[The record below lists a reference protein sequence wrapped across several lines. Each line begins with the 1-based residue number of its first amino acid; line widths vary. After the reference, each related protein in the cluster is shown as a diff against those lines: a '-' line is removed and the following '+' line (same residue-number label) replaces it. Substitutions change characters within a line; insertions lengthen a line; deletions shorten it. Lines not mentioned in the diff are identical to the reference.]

1 MIIFAS
7 RSDALS
13 TIVIGVSLLPVIASL
28 YFIQREQFEL
38 TAVLLAMVLI
48 SMVTLIA
55 TGGLGIRQISVLG
68 YPAILIVASLV
79 IRRRTM
85 VLLTLYNIACAAWLV
100 FGASSGAYTPDM
112 PVRSTAGD
120 FFSVTVILILTASM
134 VRLVSESL
142 LQSHRQMQKELSER
156 KQAEVKY
163 RSIVENSIDG
173 IFQSTPNGRFI
184 TVNSA
189 MARMYGYGSPEE
201 MVRSVTDISAQL
213 YASPELREVLRRRL
227 LEEERVMGF
236 ESLDTRRDG
245 SMFWTSMNVQA
256 IRSPLDGKIL
266 YYQGTVEDISGRKAA
281 EDELRDSEE
290 RYRLLF
296 ENNPLPMWIYDLET
310 LKFLKVNDAAVR
322 HYGYSNDEF
331 MSMTI
336 KDIRPPAD
344 VPGLLENIAHVTEG
358 LDEAGGWR
366 HYKKDGT
373 LIQVEIVSHTVIFD
387 GRRAELV
394 LANDVTERRQA
405 EQDRELLIRE
415 LEINNIESETLRE
428 GFASLV
434 ATVEFTEII
443 QRLLDQ
449 MRRVVPYDSASIWR
463 LEGGLQKFVGG
474 RDLPAMFDGGDV
486 ALTLDEANSAMPIF
500 RGEVPYILNNNVQE
514 ELADFS
520 EPPHNIINSWLAL
533 PLKTRGQVVGLI
545 ALDGYYRDQF
555 DEHEAELAVTFA
567 NQVAIALENARLFS
581 ELQNELNLRG
591 DLIRQLESKNAELEQ
606 FTYTVSHD
614 LKSPLVTINGF
625 LGYLE
630 QDAESGNIP
639 RLKGDLQ
646 RIREAVEKMQ
656 RLLGELLELSRIG
669 RLVNAPESIPF
680 EGLVREALEIIHG
693 QLEAGHVTVQLQPN
707 LPAVYGDRQRLVE
720 VLQNLVDNAAK
731 FMGKNENPK
740 IEIGQGGE
748 EDGQPVFFVKDNGI
762 GIAPEHH
769 KLVFDLF
776 NKLDPKAEGTGIGLA
791 LVKRIVEVHGGRIW
805 VESESGKGA
814 IFRFS
819 LPRSDAQNRGNP

>member
-1 MIIFAS
+1 
-7 RSDALS
+7 
-13 TIVIGVSLLPVIASL
+13 
-28 YFIQREQFEL
+28 
-38 TAVLLAMVLI
+38 
-48 SMVTLIA
+48 
-55 TGGLGIRQISVLG
+55 
-68 YPAILIVASLV
+68 
-79 IRRRTM
+79 
-85 VLLTLYNIACAAWLV
+85 
-100 FGASSGAYTPDM
+100 
-112 PVRSTAGD
+112 
-120 FFSVTVILILTASM
+120 
-134 VRLVSESL
+134 
-142 LQSHRQMQKELSER
+142 
-156 KQAEVKY
+156 
-163 RSIVENSIDG
+163 
-173 IFQSTPNGRFI
+173 
-184 TVNSA
+184 
-189 MARMYGYGSPEE
+189 MYGYDSPEE
-201 MVRSVTDISAQL
+201 MVRSITDISAQL
-213 YASPELREVLRRRL
+213 YARPELRDTLRRRL
-227 LEEERVMGF
+227 LDGEQITGF
-236 ESLDTRRDG
+236 ESLDSRRDG
-245 SMFWTSMNVQA
+245 STFWTSMNVQA
-256 IRSPLDGKIL
+256 IHDTVDGKIL
-266 YYQGTVEDISGRKAA
+266 YYEGTVEDITDRKAA
-281 EDELRDSEE
+281 EDELRESEE

-358 LDEAGGWR
+358 IDEAGGWR

-373 LIQVEIVSHTVIFD
+373 LIEVEITSHTFEFA

-394 LANDVTERRQA
+394 LANDVTDSKRAER
-405 EQDRELLIRE
+405 ERELLIRE

-486 ALTLDEANSAMPIF
+486 ALTLDQTNSAMPIF

-514 ELADFS
+514 ELSDFKES
-520 EPPHNIINSWLAL
+520 PHNVINSWLAL
-533 PLKTRGQVVGLI
+533 PLKTRGRVVGLI
-545 ALDGYYRDQF
+545 ALDGYYKDQF

-581 ELQNELNLRG
+581 ELQSELNLG
-591 DLIRQLESKNAELEQ
+591 GELIRELESKNAELEQ

-630 QDAESGNIP
+630 QDVESGNIP

-656 RLLGELLELSRIG
+656 RLLSELLELSRIG
-669 RLVNAPESIPF
+669 RLMNAPEKILF
-680 EGLVREALEIIHG
+680 EELVREAMEIVHG
-693 QLEAGHVTVQLQPN
+693 QLETNHVTVQTQPN

-720 VLQNLVDNAAK
+720 VLQNLIDNAAK
-731 FMGKNENPK
+731 FMGSQAEPR
-740 IEIGQGGE
+740 IEIGQSGE
-748 EDGQPVFFVKDNGI
+748 EDGKPVFFVRDNGI
-762 GIAPEHH
+762 GIASDHH
-769 KLVFDLF
+769 NLVFGLF

-791 LVKRIVEVHGGRIW
+791 LAKRIVEVHGGRIW
-805 VESESGKGA
+805 VESEAGKGA
-814 IFRFS
+814 VFHFS
-819 LPRSDAQNRGNP
+819 LPRGDAQNKGNP